1 MKTWYS
7 ITPVDTL
14 FLRGAEPMEA
24 GQPSRE
30 ALFPPPVSVIAGALR
45 TAVLKQKGI
54 TFADYKA
61 GKCPKE
67 VSEAIGPCS
76 GSAPFQIG
84 AVLLAWGDA
93 VYAPCPAHCFA
104 DSAELKEYRKK
115 TEGKQTTLNIHRAV
129 PLSKEAAALFLHSSA
144 GADLPLVHDMLDP
157 KPLAGCWLRLDCLG
171 KAKLAAGELLAA
183 SDLYDVEVRTG
194 IAVDEKRKVREGAI
208 YSATHI
214 RLRPDVHLVIG
225 LDRAPDLTDKGTLA
239 LGGEQRLCGYKRCKG
254 PDLPQAD
261 GSAGLYLALAPVEL
275 TEAVLPYV
283 FAAAKPVT
291 LAGWDLAKGFH
302 KATTTWLSAGTV
314 FTENI
319 NTLCIPLAQ

>member
-1 MKTWYS
+1 MKTWYR

-30 ALFPPPVSVIAGALR
+30 VLFPPPVSVIAGALR
-45 TAVLKQKGI
+45 TAALKQRGI
-54 TFADYKA
+54 AFADYKA

-67 VSEAIGPCS
+67 IIESVGPC
-76 GSAPFQIG
+76 GGPAPFQVG
-84 AVLLAWGDA
+84 AVLLAQGGA

-104 DSAELKEYRKK
+104 ENEELKKYRKK

-129 PLSKEAAALFLHSSA
+129 PLSKDAAALFLHSSA
-144 GADLPLVHDMLDP
+144 GADLPLVHDVLDP
-157 KPLAGCWLRLDCLG
+157 KPLAGSWLRLDCLG
-171 KAKLAAGELLAA
+171 KANLAAGELLAS
-183 SDLYDVEVRTG
+183 SDLYDVEARTG
-194 IAVDEKRKVREGAI
+194 IAVDEKRKAREGAI
-208 YSATHI
+208 YSAAHI
-214 RLRPDVHLVIG
+214 RLRPDVHLVIS

-239 LGGEQRLCGYKRCKG
+239 LGGEQRLCGYERCKG

-261 GSAGLYLALAPVEL
+261 SSVGLYLALAPVEL

-302 KATTTWLSAGTV
+302 KATTTWLPAGTV